1 MGVTAQ
7 TARHLPAWRTPR
19 IAALRG
25 DGIVWIP
32 AFLFLDQRLQSP
44 HSKETLA
51 MNRSFLPLTAAALV
65 GITLLPGLARAQDPA
80 APPPATTVTTQETTS
95 QATGPSLAMVGSG
108 VVIFGLSYLPAVVV
122 GASSGLNADRT
133 LFVPLVGP
141 WIDLT
146 QRPGCSP
153 ASTCN
158 AENTAKVAL
167 VVDGIFQGIGVLTIL
182 GGFLTTAHET
192 KTVQRAADLRPT
204 LHLTPAQ
211 VGGSGYGMVALGTF

>member
-1 MGVTAQ
+1 
-7 TARHLPAWRTPR
+7 
-19 IAALRG
+19 
-25 DGIVWIP
+25 
-32 AFLFLDQRLQSP
+32 
-44 HSKETLA
+44 
-51 MNRSFLPLTAAALV
+51 MNRSLLSVGAAAVLAV
-65 GITLLPGLARAQDPA
+65 AALPRVARAQDSS
-80 APPPATTVTTQETTS
+80 APPPPAAVTTQETTS
-95 QATGPSLAMVGSG
+95 QATGPSMAMVGSG
-108 VVIFGLSYLPAVVV
+108 VVIFGLSYLPVVV
-122 GASSGLNADRT
+122 AGATSGLNADRT
-133 LFVPLVGP
+133 LFVPIAGP

-192 KTVQRAADLRPT
+192 KTVQRSADLHPT

-211 VGGSGYGMVALGTF
+211 VGNGGYGMVALGTF